1 MGIGGSARWRE
12 DLQVEILQ
20 KRRPR
25 IWREG
30 GVVGQYNGR
39 YLNVRGIGENYG
51 KKEFWMK
58 GETENEGGSFQHVEN
73 VAILARM
80 KIEYMMIGRKR
91 SSLQRSGRRSDVVI
105 YS

>member
-1 MGIGGSARWRE
+1 M
-12 DLQVEILQ
+12 
-20 KRRPR
+20 
-25 IWREG
+25 
-30 GVVGQYNGR
+30 
-39 YLNVRGIGENYG
+39 
-51 KKEFWMK
+51 KE
-58 GETENEGGSFQHVEN
+58 ETENEGGSFQHMEN

>member
-1 MGIGGSARWRE
+1 MI
-12 DLQVEILQ
+12 
-20 KRRPR
+20 
-25 IWREG
+25 
-30 GVVGQYNGR
+30 GQYNGR
-39 YLNVRGIGENYG
+39 YLRMRRRGENYG

-58 GETENEGGSFQHVEN
+58 EETENEGSSFQHMEN

>member
-1 MGIGGSARWRE
+1 MI
-12 DLQVEILQ
+12 
-20 KRRPR
+20 
-25 IWREG
+25 
-30 GVVGQYNGR
+30 GQYNGR
-39 YLNVRGIGENYG
+39 YLSVSRKGEDYG
-51 KKEFWMK
+51 KKELWVK
-58 GETENEGGSFQHVEN
+58 GEAENEGGSFQHVEN

>member
-1 MGIGGSARWRE
+1 M
-12 DLQVEILQ
+12 
-20 KRRPR
+20 RRR
-25 IWREG
+25 
-30 GVVGQYNGR
+30 
-39 YLNVRGIGENYG
+39 GENYG

-58 GETENEGGSFQHVEN
+58 EETENEGGSFQHMEN

-91 SSLQRSGRRSDVVI
+91 SSLQQSGRRSDVVI

>member
-1 MGIGGSARWRE
+1 M
-12 DLQVEILQ
+12 
-20 KRRPR
+20 RRR
-25 IWREG
+25 
-30 GVVGQYNGR
+30 
-39 YLNVRGIGENYG
+39 GENYG

-58 GETENEGGSFQHVEN
+58 EETENEGGSFQHMEN

-91 SSLQRSGRRSDVVI
+91 SSLQRSGRRSDVDI